1 VLESWSKMSVRVAM
15 IELMGCEPAHGKQVQ
30 WLLDITKRV
39 QGVSYRTARSL
50 WLGEIKKEDHWAARA
65 VRAEA
70 EKQKTKRAAEQL
82 AHQFEALAGGSN
94 EATKTLT
101 SADINSLLDAARI
114 LRSMDRA

>member
-1 VLESWSKMSVRVAM
+1 MLESWSKMSVRVAM
-15 IELMGCEPAHGKQVQ
+15 IELMGGEPAHGKQVQ
-30 WLLDITKRV
+30 WLIDITKRV
-39 QGVSYRTARSL
+39 HGISYRTARSL

-82 AHQFEALAGGSN
+82 AHTFEALAGGTD
-94 EATKTLT
+94 EASKTLT

>member
-101 SADINSLLDAARI
+101 SADINSLLDAAHI

>member
-1 VLESWSKMSVRVAM
+1 MLESWSKMSVRVAM